1 MRAWKERVAVP
12 RPARGRPRRSRRAS
26 TRRKLDE
33 IFDYGVYTQHVDD
46 SFRRLG
52 LVVKPIDLRGQHD
65 LGEIIGLAWR
75 LYARNF
81 GPMLLMALTTVPLQM
96 LGAVLQDAGT
106 PPVAQ
111 AAISAGFVV
120 ASIVVGA
127 VANGALI
134 HAVNEAAA
142 GVAPEF
148 SRSIDAGIAHVSALI
163 STVLLALS
171 LTILSVLAA
180 PYFAVRWTF
189 SSQAV
194 MLEDK
199 RNWAAL
205 DASSS
210 IVKGRWWRTFGIL
223 LVSSLVMLGPLVVAN
238 AAALSLPALAGST
251 IESAVVALALPFLVG
266 SQTLLYFDLR
276 ARKAA
281 SEVTLPELASEP
293 DADTDLPVDPPL
305 NP

>member
-1 MRAWKERVAVP
+1 LK
-12 RPARGRPRRSRRAS
+12 
-26 TRRKLDE
+26 T
-33 IFDYGVYTQHVDD
+33 
-46 SFRRLG
+46 
-52 LVVKPIDLRGQHD
+52 IDLRGQHD

-148 SRSIDAGIAHVSALI
+148 SRSIDAGIAHVGALI

-199 RNWAAL
+199 RNWTAL

-281 SEVTLPELASEP
+281 SEFTLPELASEP